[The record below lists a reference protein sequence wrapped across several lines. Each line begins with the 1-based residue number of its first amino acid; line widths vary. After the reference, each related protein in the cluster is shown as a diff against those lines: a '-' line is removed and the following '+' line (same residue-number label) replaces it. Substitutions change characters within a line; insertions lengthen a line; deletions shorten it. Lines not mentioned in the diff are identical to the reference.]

1 MNSVEPIKDISEINS
16 IKNYLKEH
24 SLRDYCLFLLG
35 INTGIRLHEL
45 LHLKVSDV
53 THPSGTVLS
62 YLSLEDYTNP
72 PIYLNN
78 DIREDLLRY
87 IEKVQLSRN
96 CYLFPSK
103 KTNEPMT
110 RQQVYRILNE
120 AASKVGIQ
128 HPVGMTTLRKT
139 FGYHAFR
146 KGIAISLIQKRLHHA
161 SSTETFQFIGVY
173 KKSPLT
179 VQLDIHL

>member
-1 MNSVEPIKDISEINS
+1 MNSVEPIKCTSEIKL
-16 IKNYLKEH
+16 IKNFLKDH

-45 LHLKVSDV
+45 LHLKVSNV
-53 THPSGTVLS
+53 THPSGTILS
-62 YLSLEDYTNP
+62 YLSLEDYKNP

-78 DIREDLLRY
+78 NIREDLFQY
-87 IEKVQLSRN
+87 IQKGQLNRD

-120 AASKVGIQ
+120 AASKAGIQ

-139 FGYHAFR
+139 FGYHAYR

-161 SSTETFQFIGVY
+161 SSTETLQFIGVY

-179 VQLDIHL
+179 VQLDVHL